1 MSMTEPENRTILLDE
16 KQVVQRINR
25 LAYQIYEDNASEK
38 EIIIAGIM
46 KSGYQVAEKI
56 AAALKSISPLKVQLA
71 ELHINKHSQFDE
83 KITVSIGSEHFTG
96 KSIVLVDD
104 VLNSGKTMLY
114 ALKPFLA
121 ADIKKIRTVVLVDR
135 NHKRYPI
142 SADFAGLSLSTTM
155 KEHVSVEFKGNAAQA
170 WLS

>member
-1 MSMTEPENRTILLDE
+1 MSMSDQDNRTILLDE

-25 LAYQIYEDNASEK
+25 LAYQIYEDNATEK
-38 EIIIAGIM
+38 EIIVAGIM

-56 AAALKSISPLKVQLA
+56 AAALKSISPIKVELA
-71 ELHINKHSQFDE
+71 ELQINKHSQFNE
-83 KITVSIGSEHFTG
+83 KISVSIGSEHFAG

-155 KEHVSVEFKGNAAQA
+155 KEHVSVEFSGKNAQA